1 MSGPEDSGEYQ
12 GGSTEPLV
20 LSKDA
25 FGTLVAICSALLLL
39 LASSVAVL
47 YIWKGEEGLTL
58 GGPSPALVS
67 WDWEYKEMTGIDD
80 VVDLDGSGVVVC
92 MVDSGIDL
100 GHPDLDHLQLI
111 GWKDSVNQLDQPYD
125 DEGHG
130 TAMAGIIVADGGL
143 KGVSKGVGLLVSK
156 AIDDE
161 GVGSDQTVSESVDWC
176 VEEGADIISL
186 SLGGEQSFG
195 SGIFTTDGLEQSVE
209 DAMDS
214 GVFVIA
220 AAGNDGEDDDGDVES
235 PGSVEDV
242 ICVGGISRNGEIWSG
257 SSKGDNNG
265 RFWPNPILPR
275 EDPDKKPEIVAPGQE
290 VPVLMT
296 GGSSGNSWW
305 GWSSGTSASTA
316 WVSGALALL
325 LEHDESLQRENSEG
339 RGAIQSVKQLIMEK
353 SQMKEGET
361 DHDDYYGYGIIRVD
375 QLIGESSNISGNPPY
390 SKGGNSEKNDY
401 AEGGYF
407 LFSSTTRVP
416 PVNSA
421 KPSEWSE
428 FTIFTSPIQRLNDST
443 FAWAGVGSSSSEGEP
458 TSPVGTVGS

>member
-1 MSGPEDSGEYQ
+1 MSESEGRGREQSGT
-12 GGSTEPLV
+12 GEPLI
-20 LSKDA
+20 LPNDA

-47 YIWKGEEGLTL
+47 YLWKGEEGLTL

-80 VVDLDGSGVVVC
+80 VGNLDGRGVVVC

-100 GHPDLDHLQLI
+100 GHPDLDHLQLM
-111 GWKDSVNQLDQPYD
+111 GWKDSVNQLEQPYD

-130 TAMAGIIVADGGL
+130 TAMAGIIVANGGL
-143 KGVSKGVGLLVSK
+143 KGVSRGVGLLVSK

-176 VEEGADIISL
+176 VEEGADVISL
-186 SLGGEQSFG
+186 SLGGEQGFG

-209 DAMDS
+209 DAMDK
-214 GVFVIA
+214 GVFVVA

-242 ICVGGISRNGEIWSG
+242 ICVGGISRNGDIWSG

-290 VPVLMT
+290 VPVLMI

-339 RGAIQSVKQLIMEK
+339 RVAIQSVKQLIMEK
-353 SQMKEGET
+353 SQMKEGESE
-361 DHDDYYGYGIIRVD
+361 HDDYYGYGVIRID
-375 QLIGESSNISGNPPY
+375 QLVGEGSDISGNSTHSEAGNLEKIYDSETHY
-390 SKGGNSEKNDY
+390 S
-401 AEGGYF
+401 
-407 LFSSTTRVP
+407 LFSSATRVP

-421 KPSEWSE
+421 KPSEWSVLT
-428 FTIFTSPIQRLNDST
+428 FFTSPIQRLNDST
-443 FAWAGVGSSSSEGEP
+443 FAWAGVGSSSSDGVP

>member
-1 MSGPEDSGEYQ
+1 
-12 GGSTEPLV
+12 
-20 LSKDA
+20 
-25 FGTLVAICSALLLL
+25 
-39 LASSVAVL
+39 
-47 YIWKGEEGLTL
+47 
-58 GGPSPALVS
+58 
-67 WDWEYKEMTGIDD
+67 
-80 VVDLDGSGVVVC
+80 
-92 MVDSGIDL
+92 
-100 GHPDLDHLQLI
+100 
-111 GWKDSVNQLDQPYD
+111 
-125 DEGHG
+125 
-130 TAMAGIIVADGGL
+130 MAGIIVANGGL

-176 VEEGADIISL
+176 VEEGADVISL
-186 SLGGEQSFG
+186 SLGGEQGFG

-209 DAMDS
+209 DAMDE
-214 GVFVIA
+214 GVFVVA

-242 ICVGGISRNGEIWSG
+242 ICVGGISRNGDIWSG

-290 VPVLMT
+290 VPVLMI

-339 RGAIQSVKQLIMEK
+339 RVAIQSVKQLIMEK
-353 SQMKEGET
+353 SQMKEGESE
-361 DHDDYYGYGIIRVD
+361 HDDYYGYGVIRID
-375 QLIGESSNISGNPPY
+375 QLIGGGSDISGN
-390 SKGGNSEKNDY
+390 STHS
-401 AEGGYF
+401 EGGHLEKIYDSETHYS
-407 LFSSTTRVP
+407 LFSSATRVP

-421 KPSEWSE
+421 KPSEWSVLT
-428 FTIFTSPIQRLNDST
+428 FFTSPIQRLNDST
-443 FAWAGVGSSSSEGEP
+443 FAWAGVGSSSSDGVP